1 MADGAASK
9 AGPLSRQGAVFL
21 VLGALSGFG
30 MAVAAL
36 YFIAPVD
43 GPPPSIPFQDKIFH
57 AVSFACLT
65 GPGVLVLP
73 RRYLWFWVAHMA
85 ALGGGIELV
94 QARAGEGRSG
104 DVLDFAADLVG
115 IVVALVIG
123 RWLRSRFERPVEG

>member
-1 MADGAASK
+1 MADEAAGK
-9 AGPLSRQGAVFL
+9 VGPLSRQGGVFL

-73 RRYLWFWVAHMA
+73 RRYLWFWLAHMVV
-85 ALGGGIELV
+85 LGAGIEWV
-94 QARAGEGRSG
+94 QGRSDLG
-104 DVLDFAADLVG
+104 RSADVLDFLADCVG
-115 IVVALVIG
+115 IALAYGVG
-123 RWLRSRFERPVEG
+123 RWIRGRFEAVA

>member
-1 MADGAASK
+1 MTDGATGK

-43 GPPPSIPFQDKIFH
+43 GPPPAIPFQDKIFH

-73 RRYLWFWVAHMA
+73 RRYLWFWLAHMVV
-85 ALGGGIELV
+85 LGAGIEWV
-94 QARAGEGRSG
+94 QGRSDLG
-104 DVLDFAADLVG
+104 RSADVLDFIADCAG
-115 IVVALVIG
+115 IALAYGVG
-123 RWLRSRFERPVEG
+123 RWIRGRFEAVA

>member
-1 MADGAASK
+1 MTDGATGK
-9 AGPLSRQGAVFL
+9 AGPLSRQGAVFQ

-43 GPPPSIPFQDKIFH
+43 GPPPAIPFQDKIFH

-73 RRYLWFWVAHMA
+73 RRYLWFWLAHMVV
-85 ALGGGIELV
+85 LGAGIEWV
-94 QARAGEGRSG
+94 QGRSDLG
-104 DVLDFAADLVG
+104 RSADVLDFIADCAG
-115 IVVALVIG
+115 IALAYGVG
-123 RWLRSRFERPVEG
+123 RWIRGRFEAVA

>member
-9 AGPLSRQGAVFL
+9 AWPLSRQGGVFL
-21 VLGALSGFG
+21 ALGALSGFG

-43 GPPPSIPFQDKIFH
+43 GPPPAIPFQDKIFH

-73 RRYLWFWVAHMA
+73 KRYLWFWLAHMVV
-85 ALGGGIELV
+85 LGAGIEWV
-94 QARAGEGRSG
+94 QGRSDLG
-104 DVLDFAADLVG
+104 RSADVLDFIADCVG
-115 IVVALVIG
+115 VAVAYGAG
-123 RWLRSRFERPVEG
+123 RWIRGRFEATA